1 MDDENSL
8 GSGIANS
15 INDDIGIG
23 GLELRDNVDEG
34 SDDERNI
41 IGEDNNEN
49 NGDRIFE
56 FMDFA
61 IGLGEERTLERYK
74 ERAKLIPSDMLA
86 KTILERYVLHH
97 YLASYAPCQYE
108 GGRREEGYP
117 PADIRLEV

>member
-8 GSGIANS
+8 GCGIANS
-15 INDDIGIG
+15 INDNLGIG
-23 GLELRDNVDEG
+23 GLELHDNVDEG
-34 SDDERNI
+34 SDDESI

-49 NGDRIFE
+49 NADRIVYE

-74 ERAKLIPSDMLA
+74 ERVKLIPSDMLA

-108 GGRREEGYP
+108 GG
-117 PADIRLEV
+117 